1 MAISISIVIAT
12 HDRHDTI
19 RKTIQALLRQD
30 FPKSKYEIRVVS
42 DAVNGTKCI
51 VRLIKANSRWPDV
64 KRNIGIE
71 NANGSIIA
79 FTDDDVLLDKNW
91 LAEIDE
97 LFRRNKKLLGIEG
110 KTIADKNM

>member
-30 FPKSKYEIRVVS
+30 FPKSKYEILVVS
-42 DAVNGTKCI
+42 DAVDGTNEMVEKMAKGTKCI

-91 LAEIDE
+91 LAEI
-97 LFRRNKKLLGIEG
+97 
-110 KTIADKNM
+110 